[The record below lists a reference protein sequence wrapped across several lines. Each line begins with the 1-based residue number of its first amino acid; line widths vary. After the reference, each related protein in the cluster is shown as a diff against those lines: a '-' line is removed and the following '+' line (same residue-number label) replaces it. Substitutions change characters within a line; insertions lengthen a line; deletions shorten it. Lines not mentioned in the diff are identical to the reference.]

1 MAPGRVV
8 LQSTCVWY
16 AMIKWMPS
24 KFPPGDGDQCH
35 AGGIAPPGVV
45 IKLNPLQR
53 SFSVCHI
60 LGTFHTLPLII
71 IKISQENVI
80 ASKLLME
87 NLSLKEVKPW
97 I

>member
-1 MAPGRVV
+1 MAPRRVV

-24 KFPPGDGDQCH
+24 KFPPGDGDQCNV
-35 AGGIAPPGVV
+35 GRIVPPGVV

-53 SFSVCHI
+53 SSSVCHI
-60 LGTFHTLPLII
+60 LGTFHTLLLI

-87 NLSLKEVKPW
+87 NLNLKEVKPW